1 MFYLDGDPDPAVSA
15 LRSRA
20 GNAIFHS
27 MEYLD
32 VPGSFTRIFLS
43 IPDPDDPTA
52 YFAGHT
58 SSEFTDG
65 YFRPGAFPAMHGFS
79 NWMAIDGSPW
89 AGHANILKSA
99 SETGTDYFLY
109 AAVMGLSI
117 SCCSYSSQNF
127 VFFDNYSCYGPELAK
142 LGAFPFLGFLIWRGT
157 STASKINHTFAKLML
172 YTQQADFI
180 EPNAPLLFELNWGDQ
195 TSLAGFNLQV
205 ENLLNTA
212 PPCGPYDYEAS
223 IAIEAEESGYQDYF
237 NDSHNAYATQDW
249 SGNNRLTDADHRQG
263 TLCSGTCPNSP
274 AGDDCDFNGLDYMWL
289 FNLFALE
296 RGGASRTGSRSTTPY
311 LQGMMNSYYMEN
323 FNVNYPDAA
332 GYGSS
337 ANKLK
342 LNWLQYLS
350 AVDVIS
356 GPGLVSDYGVTPAGW
371 VDFRGAQRID
381 LKPNFHAQYGCV
393 FMAHIKDYNC
403 SGGDVGDGPYN
414 FAEVNP
420 SEADYREANGDKL
433 MLTDTGWHPIA
444 YYQPGYNAR
453 PLPQMDTAGVS
464 DSLADA
470 IINNLDYYKAYYKDS
485 ILATIET
492 IRQDTAM
499 AHFIG
504 IDADSLENALYPG
517 QLQIRYDV
525 EVMPNPTSGLSYLIF
540 SISQSAN
547 IEIKLTNNVGQDM
560 SYLVNY
566 YEPDEQ
572 AGQYKVQ
579 LNTDKV
585 VPGMYYVTIN
595 INGQPTTKML
605 SVLN

>member
-1 MFYLDGDPDPAVSA
+1 
-15 LRSRA
+15 
-20 GNAIFHS
+20 
-27 MEYLD
+27 
-32 VPGSFTRIFLS
+32 
-43 IPDPDDPTA
+43 
-52 YFAGHT
+52 
-58 SSEFTDG
+58 
-65 YFRPGAFPAMHGFS
+65 
-79 NWMAIDGSPW
+79 
-89 AGHANILKSA
+89 
-99 SETGTDYFLY
+99 
-109 AAVMGLSI
+109 
-117 SCCSYSSQNF
+117 
-127 VFFDNYSCYGPELAK
+127 
-142 LGAFPFLGFLIWRGT
+142 
-157 STASKINHTFAKLML
+157 
-172 YTQQADFI
+172 
-180 EPNAPLLFELNWGDQ
+180 
-195 TSLAGFNLQV
+195 
-205 ENLLNTA
+205 
-212 PPCGPYDYEAS
+212 
-223 IAIEAEESGYQDYF
+223 
-237 NDSHNAYATQDW
+237 
-249 SGNNRLTDADHRQG
+249 
-263 TLCSGTCPNSP
+263 
-274 AGDDCDFNGLDYMWL
+274 
-289 FNLFALE
+289 
-296 RGGASRTGSRSTTPY
+296 
-311 LQGMMNSYYMEN
+311 
-323 FNVNYPDAA
+323 
-332 GYGSS
+332 
-337 ANKLK
+337 
-342 LNWLQYLS
+342 
-350 AVDVIS
+350 
-356 GPGLVSDYGVTPAGW
+356 
-371 VDFRGAQRID
+371 
-381 LKPNFHAQYGCV
+381 
-393 FMAHIKDYNC
+393 
-403 SGGDVGDGPYN
+403 
-414 FAEVNP
+414 VNP

-566 YEPDEQ
+566 YEPYEQ